1 MTSSSCCNLLP
12 VSSLFEFTC
21 TSVIF
26 PVDDSHD
33 SFSLGRGYLFIAV
46 VDFHALLVTPLYARR
61 GGNRSKYNERWCAVH
76 YQFTKWKTKRA
87 TLATRLNWLARP
99 PAFRDHPKA
108 PRLAAGNCRAFTNLF
123 TILRC
128 FVSCREQRLDVDC
141 GLCIAH
147 SPFRWIERYQN
158 WVNFEMKRV
167 LKYFYK

>member
-61 GGNRSKYNERWCAVH
+61 GGNRSKYMVRGSLPIHKVEDE
-76 YQFTKWKTKRA
+76 
-87 TLATRLNWLARP
+87 TRDTCDAFELTGSTASFPGSPEGPTPRRRKLPSVYEPLHDSQVLRVVSRTTAR
-99 PAFRDHPKA
+99 R
-108 PRLAAGNCRAFTNLF
+108 
-123 TILRC
+123 
-128 FVSCREQRLDVDC
+128 
-141 GLCIAH
+141 
-147 SPFRWIERYQN
+147 
-158 WVNFEMKRV
+158 
-167 LKYFYK
+167 